1 MKLSIVSSAALALTV
16 AAVPHLANRRDAQAA
31 QTVTAVVTQTAAAAM
46 VAVNQDGTPQ
56 YTQYN
61 RAHGHGR
68 KHRHGKGRGKNHPTT
83 KQTTIQTTIVSEQ
96 PEPSAS
102 GEATTT
108 TSLASEG
115 SYAPPAPTEST
126 DAPAPSGDA
135 TQSASP
141 SASPS
146 ESASGYSAAPA
157 PSSPA
162 GGSPSAS
169 GQGLSYAPYNSDDS
183 CKTADQIDQD
193 LGAFSGHGFVR
204 IYGTACEQVPA
215 VIKAATAN
223 NMKVMVGVFDIAN
236 VEGEIN
242 DIVAAAKGNWDVITA
257 VSVGN
262 EIVNSGSGSA
272 SSVVAAV
279 NTARGLLKTAG
290 YTGSVVT
297 VDTFAAIIDNP
308 ELCEASDFAAANCH
322 AFFDNTVTADE
333 AGPYVAEQAQRVK
346 EACGGKEVMITE
358 TGWPSSGDPNGKAV
372 PSPENQKAAIS
383 SLKSSFGDNIVL
395 FSAYNDAWK
404 DDFEG
409 SIQAEKFWGI
419 YGDAPS
425 S

>member
-16 AAVPHLANRRDAQAA
+16 AAVPHLANRRDAQAV

-61 RAHGHGR
+61 DGHRHGR
-68 KHRHGKGRGKNHPTT
+68 KHRHGKGKGRQQT
-83 KQTTIQTTIVSEQ
+83 KQTTQIATASEQ
-96 PEPSAS
+96 PEPSPS
-102 GEATTT
+102 
-108 TSLASEG
+108 G
-115 SYAPPAPTEST
+115 SYVPPAPIEST
-126 DAPAPSGDA
+126 DAPSSAEPS
-135 TQSASP
+135 S
-141 SASPS
+141 SPS
-146 ESASGYSAAPA
+146 ESSTAPA
-157 PSSPA
+157 PSGSAPA
-162 GGSPSAS
+162 GGLPSAS
-169 GQGLSYAPYNSDDS
+169 GQGLSYAPYNADDS
-183 CKTADQIDQD
+183 CKSAEQIDQD
-193 LGAFSGHGFVR
+193 LGAVSGHGFVR

-242 DIVAAAKGNWDVITA
+242 DIITAAKGNWDVITA

-272 SSVVAAV
+272 SSVVAAIS
-279 NTARGLLKTAG
+279 TARGLLKTAG

-322 AFFDNTVTADE
+322 AFFDNTVTADG

-358 TGWPSSGDPNGKAV
+358 SGWPSSGDANGKAV

-383 SLKSSFGDNIVL
+383 SLKSSMSDNIVL

-409 SIQAEKFWGI
+409 SFQAEKFWGI